1 MGALLFSLP
10 VLAMVL
16 AAVDSVL
23 VRLEHPWRASDVRLF
38 FQTYYVYA
46 LIGLVALWPAA
57 CTVRLWEKLRA
68 GRALPGTRAARP
80 WVALFAWMALP
91 VVAHATLDR
100 YTSLIGLA
108 GLIDLRPWME
118 LVGVLAA
125 SGAALHVAGRLLAHL
140 PGMRTASI
148 GAVLALLAGLFLP
161 LRLPAA
167 GATAV
172 SARPN
177 LLLLVWD
184 TARSDKLEPYGY
196 ARPTT
201 PGLARLAEEGIV
213 FEDSLSVASF
223 TFTSHLSMLT
233 GVLPS
238 VHGARMLDMRFDP
251 SRATSIARLLSD
263 AGYRTGAF
271 VGTDVL
277 AGRTGIREGF
287 EVYDDVV
294 DPPVCDTHVWQLVHD
309 LQTMGA
315 RTFPAL
321 RNDGRPHWFQDFQ
334 RPASEVLARAL
345 AWIGS
350 GHDERPWFCFVNL
363 YDVHWPYLPE
373 GTGRSL
379 VRPYDGPLDGF
390 LFRSQNWV
398 PGYRITPE
406 DARHVADL
414 YEGEL
419 HDLDREVSDFL
430 ADLELDAG
438 GTAVLMTSDHG
449 EGLGEQDI
457 WTHDDVREPQVRVPF
472 VLRLPERRP
481 HGRRIAGPVS
491 GIDVAPTLLALAGLP
506 RPEAMQ
512 GLDLTS
518 VVPALDRVRWIEDRD
533 HVDPTDVRVALY
545 RESFK
550 LVRTGLG
557 ERRRYELFDLARDTL
572 GTRDASADHPELFA
586 ELVERLER
594 ERAELDAAEGAHA
607 DPGAAGDALR
617 ALGYAGE

>member
-16 AAVDSVL
+16 AALDCVL
-23 VRLEHPWRASDVRLF
+23 VRFQHPWRASDVRLF

-46 LIGLVALWPAA
+46 LIGLVALAPAA
-57 CTVRLWEKLRA
+57 ATLRAWEKLRE
-68 GRALPGTRAARP
+68 GRAIPYTRAARP

-100 YTSLIGLA
+100 YTSLVGFAGLA
-108 GLIDLRPWME
+108 GMRPWME
-118 LVGVLAA
+118 LAGVLAA

-140 PGMRTASI
+140 PGMRTATV
-148 GAVLALLAGLFLP
+148 GAVLALLAGIFLP
-161 LRLPAA
+161 LRPPAA
-167 GATAV
+167 RATAV
-172 SARPN
+172 AARPN

-196 ARPTT
+196 ERPTT
-201 PGLARLAEEGIV
+201 PGLLRLADEALV
-213 FEDSLSVASF
+213 FEDSLSVSSF

-251 SRATSIARLLSD
+251 GRATSIAQLLRD

-294 DPPVCDTHVWQLVHD
+294 DPPVCDTYAWQLVHD
-309 LQTMGA
+309 VQTVAA
-315 RTFPAL
+315 RTIPAL

-334 RPASEVLARAL
+334 RPASEVLTRAL

-350 GHDERPWFCFVNL
+350 EHDERPWFCFVNL
-363 YDVHWPYLPE
+363 YDVHWPYLPQ

-390 LFRSQNWV
+390 LFRSHHWV
-398 PGYRITPE
+398 PGYEVTEE

-419 HDLDREVSDFL
+419 HDLDRAVSAFL
-430 ADLELDAG
+430 AELELDAG
-438 GTAVLMTSDHG
+438 GTAVLLTSDHG
-449 EGLGEQDI
+449 EGLGEEDI

-472 VLRLPERRP
+472 VLRPPEPRPRARRVT
-481 HGRRIAGPVS
+481 GPVS
-491 GIDVAPTLLALAGLP
+491 GIDVAPTLLALAGVP
-506 RPEAMQ
+506 RPESME
-512 GLDLTS
+512 GLDLSS
-518 VVPALDRVRWIEDRD
+518 VEPAADRVRWIEDRD
-533 HVDPTDVRVALY
+533 HPDPTDVRIALY
-545 RESFK
+545 RENFK

-557 ERRRYELFDLARDTL
+557 ERRRYELFDLARDAL
-572 GTRDASADHPELFA
+572 GTSDRSADHPELFA
-586 ELVERLER
+586 ELVERLETAR
-594 ERAELDAAEGAHA
+594 VGVDHAEGTHA
-607 DPGAAGDALR
+607 DPGAADDALR